1 MAAAAAGGV
10 GVGGKE
16 GEMKLCMMSMG
27 TGKMMVEFFSAEMEL
42 RVWKVEKREEEEDLR
57 LRISDLLLQMDL
69 QVSQLDGGR
78 RFGHDVRRLA
88 KGPAGLLFSFCG
100 DDLNKMQKMVDQ
112 VEEEEVL
119 QCGQCDHLPWRGP
132 LWRPQPRPPWP
143 VAVAPAI
150 GHPCC
155 KRMA

>member
-27 TGKMMVEFFSAEMEL
+27 TGKMMVEFFSADMEL

-88 KGPAGLLFSFCG
+88 KGPAGLLFSFG
-100 DDLNKMQKMVDQ
+100 SDDLNQKRV
-112 VEEEEVL
+112 VIR
-119 QCGQCDHLPWRGP
+119 W
-132 LWRPQPRPPWP
+132 
-143 VAVAPAI
+143 
-150 GHPCC
+150 
-155 KRMA
+155 KKKK